1 MKAILSWLG
10 DPYLH
15 LLGVG
20 AIVVGI
26 GVAGSSRGDVGEPC
40 DLCHRTHDD
49 SNSCLRVVVGRCPVH
64 QWRLDFDRVL
74 DLLDERLPGR
84 LCVVGSVARQLDR
97 EINSAWPF

>member
-1 MKAILSWLG
+1 MKALLSWLS

-40 DLCHRTHDD
+40 DLCQRVHDE
-49 SNSCLRVVVGRCPVH
+49 SNASCLRVVATAPQDSELH
-64 QWRLDFDRVL
+64 
-74 DLLDERLPGR
+74 
-84 LCVVGSVARQLDR
+84 
-97 EINSAWPF
+97 